1 MTDRGISCIVA
12 MHVLGELEIVFKT
25 FWEFVVEVV
34 VDEEGIFQGYKVS
47 QF

>member
-25 FWEFVVEVV
+25 FGEFVVEK
-34 VDEEGIFQGYKVS
+34 IANT

>member
-25 FWEFVVEVV
+25 FREFVVEVV
-34 VDEEGIFQGYKVS
+34 VDEEDIF
-47 QF
+47 